1 MNNLFE
7 NYANAAKENYFSK
20 QEPGKPSNYFSPMND
35 LEATSNLALKNTA
48 KQQANSTWATVKGK
62 LPFIIGQGQA

>member
-20 QEPGKPSNYFSPMND
+20 QEPGKSTNYFSPMND
-35 LEATSNLALKNTA
+35 LEAVSNTA
-48 KQQANSTWATVKGK
+48 IKTTAN
-62 LPFIIGQGQA
+62 